1 MLFQSWC
8 LQFFYFSVTV
18 NHIFKSYFA
27 ISVKV
32 NLNNTGSKHHVL
44 ELQGRVVT
52 EGGEG
57 NFTCLTFLVVTMQK
71 LLKSV
76 YIYGSY
82 RKIKTGISFFGALC
96 MLLQFTSKKLSTTNA
111 QYTHENRLL
120 PLATTATVE
129 V

>member
-1 MLFQSWC
+1 VLFQSWC
-8 LQFFYFSVTV
+8 LKLQFFYFSVTV

-82 RKIKTGISFFGALC
+82 RKIKTGISFFWSTLYV
-96 MLLQFTSKKLSTTNA
+96 TSVYLKKTK
-111 QYTHENRLL
+111 
-120 PLATTATVE
+120 
-129 V
+129 